1 MSKITFLVAKKTFSV
16 ANVTF
21 SVVKITF
28 VVIKNTYEVTDITFA
43 VLKITFSW
51 SKLGHFSTSQWLVLL
66 DITFLHW
73 QRSFSVAKITFRLN
87 NVTIAVVAEAT
98 FSLPNIIFGQDYFL
112 NGRCHFFSGIKSHPI
127 VDITFSVAEI
137 TFSHHRYY
145 FCSGEGHFLSG
156 GSMQLVSLTKITFE
170 CPKSRFGWP
179 RSPLRLWQILF
190 FREL

>member
-51 SKLGHFSTSQWLVLL
+51 SQLGHFSTSQWLVLV
-66 DITFLHW
+66 DV
-73 QRSFSVAKITFRLN
+73 SVAKITFRLN
-87 NVTIAVVAEAT
+87 NVTIAVVAAAT
-98 FSLPNIIFGQDYFL
+98 FSLPNIIFGQNYFL

-137 TFSHHRYY
+137 TFSHH
-145 FCSGEGHFLSG
+145 L
-156 GSMQLVSLTKITFE
+156 LW
-170 CPKSRFGWP
+170 CP
-179 RSPLRLWQILF
+179 ILF
-190 FREL
+190 LQW